1 MLKTL
6 GGKLVNNIGLK
17 LLALFLATVLW
28 MVVVNTEDPIVRKSM
43 TVSVFMKNQEY
54 ITDMGKYMDVLN
66 ESNIINVL
74 SNSRRLRRRIIKKL
88 NSSKKP
94 GFVTWFF

>member
-66 ESNIINVL
+66 DSNTVTFYYTTKRSVWESISGTDTL
-74 SNSRRLRRRIIKKL
+74 LLPS
-88 NSSKKP
+88 
-94 GFVTWFF
+94 G